1 MEQLNRQIDG
11 FSQDT
16 NFYEEINHE
25 LINIIGKYDR
35 IILKDGSLP
44 TKTKKL
50 IVLNV
55 IYRTS
60 ENIVMNSN

>member
-1 MEQLNRQIDG
+1 MG

-16 NFYEEINHE
+16 DLYDEVNLE

-35 IILKDGSLP
+35 IILKDGALP

-50 IVLNV
+50 IALSV

-60 ENIVMNSN
+60 